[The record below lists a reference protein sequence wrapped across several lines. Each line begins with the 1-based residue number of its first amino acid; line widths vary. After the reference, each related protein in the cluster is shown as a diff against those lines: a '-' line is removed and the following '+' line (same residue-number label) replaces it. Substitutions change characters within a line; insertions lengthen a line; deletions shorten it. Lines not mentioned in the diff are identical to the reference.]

1 MPQIVDSDT
10 PSNVNSSGK
19 PIVDFINKNHIN
31 STKIGEN
38 QHHLKYNDNTNV
50 YYHYINDKPN
60 ELSFISK
67 NIQVGVTKGV
77 NGDVTHIH
85 NFMRHHI
92 NSHGELHSSNSNT
105 NGSKNLCGDKL
116 HIDHSNIDSLSNKI
130 WGKGDNFTNI
140 TISARK

>member
-1 MPQIVDSDT
+1 
-10 PSNVNSSGK
+10 
-19 PIVDFINKNHIN
+19 
-31 STKIGEN
+31 
-38 QHHLKYNDNTNV
+38 V

-67 NIQVGVTKGV
+67 NIQVGVTKGA
-77 NGDVTHIH
+77 NGDVNHIH
-85 NFMRHHI
+85 DFMRHHI

-105 NGSKNLCGDKL
+105 NGSKNLWTNFIKNNKNYKYSTRDTRGDKL